1 MSVFENIDVAPCQ
14 VFVLH
19 DGLSFHQL
27 SFLELLNLLLTTKIL
42 NYLKELLTQNQVFSF
57 DLKILFFH
65 IQATELS
72 KSWSVDSTALNS
84 YFTILTLFHSKNR
97 WRTFFAQLQFSTEVF
112 RWVWFLFSSILLE
125 FWQEGVLFE
134 PCASNRFCWSKFEFS
149 CEHLSCLSHFS
160 LQWSNPSLLQE

>member
-1 MSVFENIDVAPCQ
+1 MRNVLTGCKTLLNFFQERSFFQSLVDIYICKLVSVFENIDVAPCQ

-19 DGLSFHQL
+19 NGLSLHQL

-72 KSWSVDSTALNS
+72 KS
-84 YFTILTLFHSKNR
+84 
-97 WRTFFAQLQFSTEVF
+97 
-112 RWVWFLFSSILLE
+112 
-125 FWQEGVLFE
+125 
-134 PCASNRFCWSKFEFS
+134 
-149 CEHLSCLSHFS
+149 
-160 LQWSNPSLLQE
+160 